1 MAAIF
6 LLLAILGGVLLG
18 AAVLVNTSASSL
30 SVFSY
35 SLTGFTQGQ
44 LLLTAAG
51 LGLLVA
57 LLLGLAW
64 SSSSGRRGKRRA
76 RRAAQREL
84 EGRVAEGE
92 RENARLRAE
101 LARMGRLAG
110 LLAEPVGAPAL
121 RTTQERAPQPRV
133 EAHA

>member
-6 LLLAILGGVLLG
+6 LVLAIVDAVLLG
-18 AAVLVNTSASSL
+18 VAVLVNTSPAAV

-35 SLTGFTQGQ
+35 SVTGFSQGQ
-44 LLLTAAG
+44 LLLLAAG
-51 LGLLVA
+51 LGLLGA

-64 SSSSGRRGKRRA
+64 SASSGRRGKRRA
-76 RRAAQREL
+76 RREAQRDL
-84 EGRVAEGE
+84 EGKVAGRE

-110 LLAEPVGAPAL
+110 LREESSQAPPPWA
-121 RTTQERAPQPRV
+121 TQERARRAEV
-133 EAHA
+133 DVHA